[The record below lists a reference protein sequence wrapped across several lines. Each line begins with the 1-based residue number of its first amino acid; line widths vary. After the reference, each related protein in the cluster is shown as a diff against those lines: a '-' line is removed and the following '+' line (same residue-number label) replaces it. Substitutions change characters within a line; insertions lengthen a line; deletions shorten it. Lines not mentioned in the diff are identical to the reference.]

1 MGDALRDAM
10 EMPQGTGT
18 EMDVEQEL
26 KPLFAALADRMRHA
40 RAKHDWPTTD
50 TDYRAKFYALDALRI
65 ELNELEE
72 AAVNGEGRAREKDE
86 ALDVMAVAARFWLGD
101 HLPEGEK

>member
-26 KPLFAALADRMRHA
+26 KPLFAALADRLRHA
-40 RAKHDWPTTD
+40 RGKHDWPTTD
-50 TDYRAKFYALDALRI
+50 TYYRAKFYALDALRI

-72 AAVNGEGRAREKDE
+72 AAVNGEGRAREMDE
-86 ALDVMAVAARFWLGD
+86 ALDCMAVAARYWLGD
-101 HLPEGEK
+101 HLPEGDK